1 MKTRYI
7 FIIFLFLLVSATF
20 YSCNDNSTNP
30 AIDNF
35 ELSYTSSRDTV
46 LTDASNILILDTVKI
61 LLKDIKLNVASTGD
75 SSNFKVGPYVLFLN
89 LTSSNLTSSVNSIG
103 TGFIPAGSYDKIQ
116 FEVHKLETN
125 ETPPDPDFRDSLGN
139 YSVVV
144 KGRFNGT
151 PFVYKSTKS
160 AKQKI
165 NYPTIVTLYTETK
178 TNVTLLIRPQ
188 IWFMK
193 DNDYLDPNN
202 TANWSDIDNNI
213 KDNIKGNFKA
223 FKDNNKDGI
232 PD

>member
-1 MKTRYI
+1 
-7 FIIFLFLLVSATF
+7 
-20 YSCNDNSTNP
+20 
-30 AIDNF
+30 
-35 ELSYTSSRDTV
+35 V
-46 LTDASNILILDTVKI
+46 LTDISNILILDTVKI

-89 LTSSNLTSSVNSIG
+89 LTSNVNSIG
-103 TGFIPAGSYDKIQ
+103 TGYIPAGSYDKIQ

-125 ETPPDPDFRDSLGN
+125 ETPPDPDFRDSVGN

-165 NYPTIVTLYTETK
+165 NYTTIVTLYTETK

-188 IWFMK
+188 IWFIK
-193 DNDYLDPNN
+193 DNDYLDPTNPV
-202 TANWSDIDNNI
+202 NWNDIDNNI

-223 FKDNNKDGI
+223 FRDNNKDGI